1 MAVRPLVE
9 LSKTDSDEQTH
20 QQLTCDAKAT
30 NPNRQVPLVSFIFL
44 LEFCKL
50 TGKQRFTFRLD
61 TLWWTNILPWK
72 NPPFLMGKSTISIG
86 QFSIAFCMFT
96 RLDRKNQR
104 WGSPHHRLTPPFPLP
119 RDLRASVPP
128 WWGNGCRNTSRT
140 SAWSR
145 ATWAPW
151 SRPSWAPGTTEPYGA
166 IWMWVKMEDLGD
178 HRC

>member
-1 MAVRPLVE
+1 MHFISMFTPRFHYHPNIQSETSETSETTITRQMAVRPLVE

-61 TLWWTNILPWK
+61 RESK
-72 NPPFLMGKSTISIG
+72 VGF
-86 QFSIAFCMFT
+86 
-96 RLDRKNQR
+96 
-104 WGSPHHRLTPPFPLP
+104 PHLNRLTPPFPPRSGRPLPHP
-119 RDLRASVPP
+119 RDPHTAP

-145 ATWAPW
+145 ATWAP
-151 SRPSWAPGTTEPYGA
+151 
-166 IWMWVKMEDLGD
+166 
-178 HRC
+178 